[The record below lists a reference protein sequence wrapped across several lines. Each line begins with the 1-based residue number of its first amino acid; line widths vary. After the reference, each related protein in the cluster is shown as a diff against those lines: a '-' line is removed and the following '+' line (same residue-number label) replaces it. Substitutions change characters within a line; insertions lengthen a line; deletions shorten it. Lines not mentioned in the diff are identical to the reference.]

1 MYILVCILN
10 IYSNLQLIQDQSPS
24 MHINNKNNYA

>member
-10 IYSNLQLIQDQSPS
+10 IYSNLQLLQDQSSS
-24 MHINNKNNYA
+24 MHINNKNTYA